1 MQINIKVIFLN
12 KNIIY
17 FHQNKKKKFSDENF
31 GIIENKWHWVM
42 GEMIF
47 AFEAIA
53 TGLDQDFANPD
64 IDAIGK
70 RVENG
75 LRLFGKY
82 YQGLWD

>member
-1 MQINIKVIFLN
+1 
-12 KNIIY
+12 
-17 FHQNKKKKFSDENF
+17 
-31 GIIENKWHWVM
+31 M

-82 YQGLWD
+82 YQSLWD